1 MVTVKK
7 NFEQACKSDSL
18 LDRAYLYLEDGDR
31 KNALTYFEKVLDKNA
46 RSPFAY
52 LGKLVISM
60 NMDDLYDLRRFEK
73 SYTDHP
79 DFVKALRFAEGELHD
94 ALQALADGRDRAE
107 ATYNK
112 AVEIEK
118 DASTII
124 QLFDAYKLFCE
135 VDSFADAEDR
145 ANTIFEAAPVV
156 KFYHEKG
163 LDKMR
168 KLIDAS
174 NKFKVEMEQK
184 IQSLNLGINMGK
196 VMISELNASIPQKT
210 AERNSLGI
218 FKGKRKR
225 ELTAEIESDTKR
237 LASLENEL
245 REHEVA
251 LQKATAE
258 LTKCKITL
266 ILEQFLPKKDDA
278 NNNLDVFASLHEDYE
293 ITEYDS
299 DKQPLR
305 LLKNTSILATVAKA
319 PAALYAMLNDES
331 AMKII
336 NASQKSAAAVGQS
349 TVFMGIAAIAM
360 SAVEKCDK
368 LLPYLPTKQRIAQQ
382 LKNSQTV
389 TFGVFPKDGKDPYDS
404 IVPLPG
410 TPYVRSGDPVQWLK
424 IAEQGSKICLIATR
438 ILTSRSY
445 HPFEHTGYDS
455 LTWEKSELRQWMNTS
470 MLSTLFTDEERS
482 LLCPL
487 SNDKTADIDY
497 AVLPDVNQ
505 VKQCKDHLPR
515 MSKESN
521 HNLWVNGPIDITFYN
536 KSLLVSPPVYSLH
549 YYEPFRKLYSNNCG
563 IVPLIWIDLA

>member
-1 MVTVKK
+1 MVTIKK
-7 NFEQACKSDSL
+7 HLEEACKCDSL

-31 KNALTYFEKVLDKNA
+31 KNALSYFEKALDKNA

-60 NMDDLYDLRRFEK
+60 GMEDIFDLRLFEK

-79 DFVKALRFAEGELHD
+79 DFVKALRFAEGELHEE
-94 ALQALADGRDRAE
+94 LQALAKGRDTTE

-112 AVEIEK
+112 AVEIER

-145 ANTIFEAAPVV
+145 ANAIFEAAPVV
-156 KFYHEKG
+156 KFYHDKG
-163 LDKMR
+163 LNELR

-174 NKFKVEMEQK
+174 NVFKADMEKKVE
-184 IQSLNLGINMGK
+184 SLNLVINTGK
-196 VMISELNASIPQKT
+196 AMISELNASIPQKT
-210 AERNSLGI
+210 AERDSLGI

-225 ELTAEIESDTKR
+225 ELTAEIEADTKR

-245 REHEVA
+245 GEHKAA
-251 LQKATAE
+251 LQKAMAE

-266 ILEQFLPKKDDA
+266 ILEQFLPKNDDA
-278 NNNLDVFASLHEDYE
+278 NNSLDVFATLGKDYE
-293 ITEYDS
+293 ITKYDS

-305 LLKNTSILATVAKA
+305 LIKNTSILATVAKA

-331 AMKII
+331 ARKVI

-349 TVFMGIAAIAM
+349 AVFMGIAAIAM
-360 SAVEKCDK
+360 TAVEKCDK

-404 IVPLPG
+404 IVPLPE

-424 IAEQGSKICLIATR
+424 IAEQGSKVCLIATR
-438 ILTSRSY
+438 VLTSRPY
-445 HPFEHTGYDS
+445 HPFEQEGYDC
-455 LTWEKSELRQWMNTS
+455 LTWINSELRRWMNTS

-521 HNLWVNGPIDITFYN
+521 HNLWVNGAIDITFYN
-536 KSLLVSPPVYSLH
+536 KSLLVSPPVYSLY
-549 YYEPFRKLYSNNCG
+549 YYEPFRKLYTYNCG
-563 IVPLIWIDLA
+563 IVPLIWVDLA